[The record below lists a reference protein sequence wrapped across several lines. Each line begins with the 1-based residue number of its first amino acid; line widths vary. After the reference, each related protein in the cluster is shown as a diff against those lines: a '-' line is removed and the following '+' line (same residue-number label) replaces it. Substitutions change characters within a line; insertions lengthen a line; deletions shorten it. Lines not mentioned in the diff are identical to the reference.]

1 MNIKSLTMG
10 ALIGVS
16 MLFGSVSA
24 SAAPVDTNSVSP
36 YASENLVLRV
46 GENHTFSG
54 TISMV
59 DNIQNV
65 IAVTY
70 PSTIRGI
77 KPGSA
82 KLRVYSNGVYTYYDI
97 FVKSGIW

>member
-1 MNIKSLTMG
+1 MKFKSLTICAM
-10 ALIGVS
+10 LGVS
-16 MLFGSVSA
+16 MLLGSVSA

-36 YASENLVLRV
+36 FANQSLVLRV
-46 GENHTFSG
+46 GEIHNFNG

-70 PSTIRGI
+70 PTTIRGI
-77 KPGSA
+77 KPGQA

-97 FVKSGIW
+97 LVKSSI

>member
-1 MNIKSLTMG
+1 MKIKSLTIG
-10 ALIGVS
+10 ALLGVS
-16 MLFGSVSA
+16 IVLGSVSA

-36 YASENLVLRV
+36 FADQNLVLRV
-46 GENHTFSG
+46 GEIHNFSG

-77 KPGSA
+77 KPGQA

-97 FVKSGIW
+97 FVKSGT